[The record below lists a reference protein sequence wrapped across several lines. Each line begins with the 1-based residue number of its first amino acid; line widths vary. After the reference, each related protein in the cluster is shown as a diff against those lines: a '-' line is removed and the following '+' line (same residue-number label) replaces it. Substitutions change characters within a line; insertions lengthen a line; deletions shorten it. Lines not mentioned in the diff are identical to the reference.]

1 MLDEFPDAERFA
13 DQAEVGLQFAEEVDA
28 GLGVVCAEQVPGEE
42 AREVLYCAEG
52 FVAADWRGSRS
63 VWWLRSE
70 GRE

>member
-1 MLDEFPDAERFA
+1 VLDEFPDAERFA

-52 FVAADWRGSRS
+52 FVAAD
-63 VWWLRSE
+63 
-70 GRE
+70 